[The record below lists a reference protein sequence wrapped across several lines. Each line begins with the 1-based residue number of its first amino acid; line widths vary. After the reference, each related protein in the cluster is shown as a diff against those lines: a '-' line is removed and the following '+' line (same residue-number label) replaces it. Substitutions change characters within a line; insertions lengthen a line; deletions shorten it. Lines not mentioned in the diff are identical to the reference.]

1 MGGRGL
7 ITAAVLIAIA
17 LASLV
22 VARRIEHERRQL
34 GHFPPHR
41 KRLAILGALA
51 MLLLAAAVAFALL
64 RR

>member
-1 MGGRGL
+1 MGGRGIL
-7 ITAAVLIAIA
+7 TAAALIAIA

-22 VARRIEHERRQL
+22 IARRIEHERRQL

-41 KRLAILGALA
+41 KRLAVVGAIG
-51 MLLLAAAVAFALL
+51 MLLLAVAVAFALL